1 MKRMT
6 LAELGHLLR
15 KNVNEYVANN
25 EDDFLSRI
33 TLFAS
38 NVIGSWWMITIQTVA
53 IGAWFYLNL
62 IPSSPT
68 GRFDNER
75 FDTLR
80 LLLALQSVYTAPLI
94 LMAQRR
100 VAGKDRK
107 VLYEIADDEKQAM
120 HIRRDAMER
129 RVRLEEKVDKLLAR
143 FDAAESESLS
153 VNNSIDVDEKQ
164 PASTSR

>member
-1 MKRMT
+1 M
-6 LAELGHLLR
+6 ASSD
-15 KNVNEYVANN
+15 
-25 EDDFLSRI
+25 EDILSRI

-38 NVIGSWWMITIQTVA
+38 NVIGSWWMIVIQTIA
-53 IGAWFYLNL
+53 ISAWFYLNL
-62 IPSSPT
+62 MPGSPT

-107 VLYEIADDEKQAM
+107 VLYEIADDERK
-120 HIRRDAMER
+120 AMEIRLDAADR
-129 RVRLEEKVDKLLAR
+129 RVRLEEKVDRLLAR
-143 FDAAESESLS
+143 LE
-153 VNNSIDVDEKQ
+153 
-164 PASTSR
+164 PASTDVNNAVNVDKK